1 MQEYLIA
8 SEKNATLQTLS
19 PMPWCSITL
28 ISRQMMHNGRMQVLQ
43 SRAVEVLL
51 RLLKKE
57 VILFLCGDSL
67 SFSLIIYFLLSA
79 SILIANQVSGGRA
92 KYMSR
97 ETKYTRVSRDSC
109 ILLDV
114 LFFVEIRLLTDN
126 VRFNDERNPKRFF
139 LSLCYTDVTLG
150 DVVNSSPYRNMV
162 DAVELKG
169 KDLLQLFELSASIF
183 GTGGFLQVSGNF

>member
-1 MQEYLIA
+1 ME
-8 SEKNATLQTLS
+8 
-19 PMPWCSITL
+19 
-28 ISRQMMHNGRMQVLQ
+28 
-43 SRAVEVLL
+43 
-51 RLLKKE
+51 
-57 VILFLCGDSL
+57 
-67 SFSLIIYFLLSA
+67 
-79 SILIANQVSGGRA
+79 GGRNTC
-92 KYMSR
+92 R
-97 ETKYTRVSRDSC
+97 VIRNTRVSLDSC
-109 ILLDV
+109 TLLDV

-169 KDLLQLFELSASIF
+169 KDLLQLFEVSASKL